1 MTHAAR
7 AIELMRQT
15 PGFRQYTWSK
25 EFSVDGVTVLVTEV
39 HHGLRYQTTQSGR
52 CPTYPVSYDV
62 KWIGEQEQERQGAA

>member
-1 MTHAAR
+1 MTPAAR

-52 CPTYPVSYDV
+52 CPTYPVTYRAV
-62 KWIGEQEQERQGAA
+62 VVEKQKEKGAA